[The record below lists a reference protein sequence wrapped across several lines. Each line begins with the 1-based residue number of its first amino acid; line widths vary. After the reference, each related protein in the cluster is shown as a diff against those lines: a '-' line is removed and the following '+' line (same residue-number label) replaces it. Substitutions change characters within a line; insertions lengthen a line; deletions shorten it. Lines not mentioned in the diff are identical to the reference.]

1 VNYQHTLD
9 QHISYDG
16 QTKMFQ
22 ANYGGMIAYATTKE
36 KARVLVEALIKTYAV
51 RMRE

>member
-1 VNYQHTLD
+1 MNYQHTLD

-16 QTKMFQ
+16 ETEMFE
-22 ANYGGMIAYATTKE
+22 AKYRGMIAYATTKE